1 MADNKKNIGLEAE
14 KPGEAPQKKKPEPA
28 KDTLPPAVESQTEGK
43 AAPAPK
49 VLDFSVVKNE
59 ASGKVETAQEKKP
72 IKEQAEE
79 NEHSGP

>member
-1 MADNKKNIGLEAE
+1 MADDKKNIGPEAE
-14 KPGEAPQKKKPEPA
+14 KPGGTPQEKKLEHV

-59 ASGKVETAQEKKP
+59 ASGKVETALEKKP

-79 NEHSGP
+79 NEYSGP